1 MAATDMSPKAGKP
14 LVENDAGSYLA
25 WSGKDQPAVAGEK
38 LGCGLL
44 VLKPL
49 GFALPHYADSGKF
62 GYVLGGSAVVG
73 VLPAGVD
80 ARERVVRLEAGDVI
94 AMRAGEVTCP
104 GDISYFVLAG
114 PMGVLG
120 GLDAG
125 LLAKAS
131 GLTSPE
137 QAATAFRSQPAALLT
152 RLNGKLHGVRPREHD
167 RHGLVVNAARVP
179 ADSNTGGAA
188 AGTKTV
194 TAAHLPVLAQ
204 LGFSVGLTR
213 LDAGAAVRG
222 PWVLRDAAAQA
233 VYVARGSGRVQVAG
247 AGGASTLLDA
257 EVAAGSLLVV
267 PRYGVSLAAADDAG
281 GMELVSLIKSPRPAT
296 EHFTGKG
303 SVIGG
308 LTAEIVQAALN
319 VSPEFA
325 GKPLVEN
332 DAGSYLAWSGK
343 NQPALAGEKLGCG
356 LLVLKP
362 LGFALPHYADSGK
375 FGYVL
380 GGSAVVGVLPVGLDA
395 RERVVR
401 LEAGDVIAMRAGE
414 VTWWYNDA
422 DGEDVTIVFMGDTA
436 RAASPGDISY
446 FVLAGPMGVLGG
458 LDAGLLATA
467 LLVVPRYALALV
479 GVDAGG
485 MELVSLIK
493 SPRPAMEQFTGKG
506 SVIGGLTAEIVQAAL
521 NVSPELVEQLRMTK

>member
-94 AMRAGEVTCP
+94 AMRAGEVTWWYNDTDGEDVTIVFMGDTAGAVSP

-188 AGTKTV
+188 PRDEDGHRGAP
-194 TAAHLPVLAQ
+194 A
-204 LGFSVGLTR
+204 S
-213 LDAGAAVRG
+213 AGAAR
-222 PWVLRDAAAQA
+222 A

-319 VSPEFA
+319 VSPEF
-325 GKPLVEN
+325 
-332 DAGSYLAWSGK
+332 
-343 NQPALAGEKLGCG
+343 
-356 LLVLKP
+356 
-362 LGFALPHYADSGK
+362 
-375 FGYVL
+375 
-380 GGSAVVGVLPVGLDA
+380 
-395 RERVVR
+395 
-401 LEAGDVIAMRAGE
+401 
-414 VTWWYNDA
+414 
-422 DGEDVTIVFMGDTA
+422 
-436 RAASPGDISY
+436 
-446 FVLAGPMGVLGG
+446 
-458 LDAGLLATA
+458 
-467 LLVVPRYALALV
+467 
-479 GVDAGG
+479 
-485 MELVSLIK
+485 
-493 SPRPAMEQFTGKG
+493 
-506 SVIGGLTAEIVQAAL
+506 
-521 NVSPELVEQLRMTK
+521 VEQLRTKY

>member
-1 MAATDMSPKAGKP
+1 MAALPK
-14 LVENDAGSYLA
+14 
-25 WSGKDQPAVAGEK
+25 
-38 LGCGLL
+38 
-44 VLKPL
+44 
-49 GFALPHYADSGKF
+49 
-62 GYVLGGSAVVG
+62 
-73 VLPAGVD
+73 
-80 ARERVVRLEAGDVI
+80 
-94 AMRAGEVTCP
+94 
-104 GDISYFVLAG
+104 
-114 PMGVLG
+114 
-120 GLDAG
+120 
-125 LLAKAS
+125 
-131 GLTSPE
+131 
-137 QAATAFRSQPAALLT
+137 
-152 RLNGKLHGVRPREHD
+152 
-167 RHGLVVNAARVP
+167 
-179 ADSNTGGAA
+179 
-188 AGTKTV
+188 
-194 TAAHLPVLAQ
+194 
-204 LGFSVGLTR
+204 
-213 LDAGAAVRG
+213 
-222 PWVLRDAAAQA
+222 
-233 VYVARGSGRVQVAG
+233 
-247 AGGASTLLDA
+247 
-257 EVAAGSLLVV
+257 
-267 PRYGVSLAAADDAG
+267 
-281 GMELVSLIKSPRPAT
+281 
-296 EHFTGKG
+296 
-303 SVIGG
+303 
-308 LTAEIVQAALN
+308 
-319 VSPEFA
+319 A

-467 LLVVPRYALALV
+467 SGLTLPEQAATAFRSQPAVLLTRLSRKLQDVRPREHDRQGIVVNAARVPADSSTGGAAAGTKIVTAAHLPVLGQLGFSVGLTRLDAGAAVRGPWVLRDAAAQAVYVARGSGRVQVAGAGGASTLLDAEAAAGSLLVVPRYALALV

>member
-94 AMRAGEVTCP
+94 AMRAGEVTWWYNDTDGDDVTIVFMGDTARAASP

-152 RLNGKLHGVRPREHD
+152 RLNRKLHGVRPREHD
-167 RHGLVVNAARVP
+167 RHGIVVNAARVP

-319 VSPEFA
+319 VSPEF
-325 GKPLVEN
+325 
-332 DAGSYLAWSGK
+332 
-343 NQPALAGEKLGCG
+343 
-356 LLVLKP
+356 
-362 LGFALPHYADSGK
+362 
-375 FGYVL
+375 
-380 GGSAVVGVLPVGLDA
+380 
-395 RERVVR
+395 
-401 LEAGDVIAMRAGE
+401 
-414 VTWWYNDA
+414 
-422 DGEDVTIVFMGDTA
+422 
-436 RAASPGDISY
+436 
-446 FVLAGPMGVLGG
+446 
-458 LDAGLLATA
+458 
-467 LLVVPRYALALV
+467 
-479 GVDAGG
+479 
-485 MELVSLIK
+485 
-493 SPRPAMEQFTGKG
+493 
-506 SVIGGLTAEIVQAAL
+506 
-521 NVSPELVEQLRMTK
+521 VEQLRTKY

>member
-94 AMRAGEVTCP
+94 AMRAGEVTWWYNDTDGEDVTIVFMGDTAGAVSP

-233 VYVARGSGRVQVAG
+233 VRRQGERARPGRRRRRRVDAARRGGRGGEPARRAPVRRVARGRGRRRRHGAGVADQKPQAG
-247 AGGASTLLDA
+247 DGALHREGIGDRRPDGGDRAGGAQRVAGICGTAQDQVLNAGFDESGTVRPCVLSSLYVFCFQHATKLIRQWLL
-257 EVAAGSLLVV
+257 L
-267 PRYGVSLAAADDAG
+267 RC
-281 GMELVSLIKSPRPAT
+281 
-296 EHFTGKG
+296 
-303 SVIGG
+303 SV
-308 LTAEIVQAALN
+308 LT
-319 VSPEFA
+319 
-325 GKPLVEN
+325 
-332 DAGSYLAWSGK
+332 
-343 NQPALAGEKLGCG
+343 
-356 LLVLKP
+356 
-362 LGFALPHYADSGK
+362 
-375 FGYVL
+375 
-380 GGSAVVGVLPVGLDA
+380 
-395 RERVVR
+395 RE
-401 LEAGDVIAMRAGE
+401 
-414 VTWWYNDA
+414 
-422 DGEDVTIVFMGDTA
+422 
-436 RAASPGDISY
+436 
-446 FVLAGPMGVLGG
+446 
-458 LDAGLLATA
+458 
-467 LLVVPRYALALV
+467 
-479 GVDAGG
+479 
-485 MELVSLIK
+485 
-493 SPRPAMEQFTGKG
+493 
-506 SVIGGLTAEIVQAAL
+506 
-521 NVSPELVEQLRMTK
+521 

>member
-1 MAATDMSPKAGKP
+1 MAALPK
-14 LVENDAGSYLA
+14 
-25 WSGKDQPAVAGEK
+25 
-38 LGCGLL
+38 
-44 VLKPL
+44 
-49 GFALPHYADSGKF
+49 
-62 GYVLGGSAVVG
+62 
-73 VLPAGVD
+73 
-80 ARERVVRLEAGDVI
+80 
-94 AMRAGEVTCP
+94 
-104 GDISYFVLAG
+104 
-114 PMGVLG
+114 
-120 GLDAG
+120 
-125 LLAKAS
+125 
-131 GLTSPE
+131 
-137 QAATAFRSQPAALLT
+137 
-152 RLNGKLHGVRPREHD
+152 
-167 RHGLVVNAARVP
+167 
-179 ADSNTGGAA
+179 
-188 AGTKTV
+188 
-194 TAAHLPVLAQ
+194 
-204 LGFSVGLTR
+204 
-213 LDAGAAVRG
+213 
-222 PWVLRDAAAQA
+222 
-233 VYVARGSGRVQVAG
+233 
-247 AGGASTLLDA
+247 
-257 EVAAGSLLVV
+257 
-267 PRYGVSLAAADDAG
+267 
-281 GMELVSLIKSPRPAT
+281 
-296 EHFTGKG
+296 
-303 SVIGG
+303 
-308 LTAEIVQAALN
+308 
-319 VSPEFA
+319 A

-467 LLVVPRYALALV
+467 SGLTSPEQAATAFRSQPAVLLTRLSRKLQDVRPREHDRHGIVVNAARMPADSSTGGAAAGTKIVTAAHLPVLGQLGFSVGLTPLDAGAAVAGAGGASTLLDAEAAAGSLLVVPRYAVALV

-493 SPRPAMEQFTGKG
+493 SPRPAMKQFTGKG
-506 SVIGGLTAEIVQAAL
+506 SVIGGLTPEIVQAAL